1 VGQVRRIGMVGLC
14 LASALAIGAVVAAS
28 AAAGVPERGKCASGT
43 EFENKGCTVSG
54 SHNKFKWVPNVK
66 TAFTSTSGPATLKSF
81 TPEGAPLPA
90 VECAKSKSKGDFLGP
105 KGSEFTIT
113 FEGCTSAGERCTGG
127 AKAKAGEIV
136 TNKLEGTL
144 GFISPGVVGEDIKA
158 VGGGVLVSFTCGANE
173 IETDGS
179 VVGEIGSGVYNTAA
193 STETLILE
201 EAAGKQQPTKLEGEP
216 EDTLKSEIDGLGGGA
231 FPFGSTESLTG
242 TVKPGLEI
250 KTEEPAR
257 PRWWVESKLLVGTE
271 ALAETTTVPPTEPF
285 ELNMT
290 GKGIATEPFTIR
302 CSSVRLENAEIEGPS
317 TRREEHVVYENC
329 IAVGKTECTVATTP
343 TKPLQAKLEGT
354 SGNEKLRFVPQSGKE
369 IANYIVTGTL
379 CKVKGEYEADGE
391 MICNYKFVEKESL
404 EHPLE
409 FTASSGSKVKV
420 RVNHAAKETAVP
432 FTGTDEVHLAS
443 GKKWSAF

>member
-1 VGQVRRIGMVGLC
+1 MSIKRIGVIGLVLVGV
-14 LASALAIGAVVAAS
+14 LAISLAVAAGAS
-28 AAAGVPERGKCASGT
+28 AAVPERGKCASGT

-54 SHNKFKWVPNVK
+54 AKNKFKWVPNVK
-66 TAFTSTSGPATLKSF
+66 TAFSSTSGAATLKSF
-81 TPEGAPLPA
+81 TGEGAELPA
-90 VECAKSKSKGDFLGP
+90 VACTKSKSKGDFLGP

-113 FEGCTSAGERCTGG
+113 FEGCTSAGEKCTGG
-127 AKAKAGEIV
+127 AKAKAGQIV

-158 VGGGVLVSFTCGANE
+158 VGGGVLASFKCGANDV
-173 IETDGS
+173 ETDGS
-179 VVGEIGSGVYNTAA
+179 VVGEIGSGVYNVAA
-193 STETLILE
+193 STETLVLKE
-201 EAAGKQQPTKLEGEP
+201 SGGKQVPTKLEGEP
-216 EDTLKSEIDGLGGGA
+216 EDTLKSEINGLGSGT
-231 FPFGSTESLTG
+231 FPFATTQSATV

-250 KTEEPAR
+250 KTEEVAR
-257 PRWWVESKLLVGTE
+257 PKWWVEGKLLVGSE
-271 ALAETTTVPPTEPF
+271 LLAETTTVPPAEPF
-285 ELNMT
+285 ELNMM

-302 CSSVRLENAEIEGPS
+302 CSSVRLENAKIEGPS
-317 TRREEHVVYENC
+317 SRSEEHVVYENC

-343 TKPLQAKLEGT
+343 TQPLKAQLEGV

-369 IANYIVTGTL
+369 IANYVVTGAS

-391 MICNYKFVEKESL
+391 MICNYKFVEAESHT
-404 EHPLE
+404 HPLE

>member
-1 VGQVRRIGMVGLC
+1 MRRMGSVGLGLFAVLAMGAA
-14 LASALAIGAVVAAS
+14 LASGAYGA
-28 AAAGVPERGKCASGT
+28 VPERGKCSSGK
-43 EFENKGCTVSG
+43 EFENKGCTISG
-54 SHNKFKWVPNVK
+54 SKDKYKWVANVK
-66 TAFTSTSGPATLKSF
+66 TAFTSTSGASVTRSR
-81 TPEGAPLPA
+81 TPEGAELPP
-90 VECAKSKSKGDFLGP
+90 VECAKSKSKGDYLGP
-105 KGSEFTIT
+105 KGSEFTTT
-113 FEGCTSAGERCTGG
+113 FEGCTSAGEKCTGG

-144 GFISPGVVGEDIKA
+144 GFISPGVVGEDVKA
-158 VGGGVLVSFTCGANE
+158 VGGGVIASFRCGANE
-173 IETDGS
+173 VEIDGS
-179 VVGEIGSGVYNTAA
+179 VIGEIGSGVYNMAA
-193 STETLILE
+193 SSETLTFKE
-201 EAAGKQQPTKLEGEP
+201 SGGKQEPTKLEGGS
-216 EDTLKSEIDGLGGGA
+216 EDTLKAEVNALGGGT
-231 FPFGSTESLTG
+231 FPFPTTTTATT
-242 TVKPGLEI
+242 TVKPGLEVR
-250 KTEEPAR
+250 TEEP
-257 PRWWVESKLLVGTE
+257 PSPKWWVEGKLLIGSE

-343 TKPLQAKLEGT
+343 TQPLQAHLEGT
-354 SGNEKLRFVPQSGKE
+354 SGNEKLRFLPQSGKE
-369 IANYIVTGTL
+369 IANWVVTGSL

-391 MICNYKFVEKESL
+391 MICNYKFVETEKF

-409 FTASSGSKVKV
+409 FTATSGSKVKV

-443 GKKWSAF
+443 GKNWSAY

>member
-1 VGQVRRIGMVGLC
+1 MNGMRC
-14 LASALAIGAVVAAS
+14 IRAIGLGGLVVLMACAAAVAGAS
-28 AAAGVPERGKCASGT
+28 AAVPERGKCVSGK

-54 SHNKFKWVPNVK
+54 AANKFKWEPNVK
-66 TAFTSTSGPATLKSF
+66 TAFSSTSGASITRSR
-81 TPEGAPLPA
+81 TPEGTELPA
-90 VECAKSKSKGDFLGP
+90 VECAKSKSKGDYIGP
-105 KGSEFTIT
+105 KGSEFTTT
-113 FEGCTSAGERCTGG
+113 FEGCVSAGERCTGG

-144 GFISPGVVGEDIKA
+144 GFISPGVVGEDVKA
-158 VGGGVLVSFTCGANE
+158 VGGGVIASFKCGPNDVE
-173 IETDGS
+173 IDGS
-179 VVGEIGSGVYNTAA
+179 VIGEIGSGVYNVAA
-193 STETLILE
+193 SSETLTFRE
-201 EAAGKQQPTKLEGEP
+201 SGGKQEPTKLEGGS
-216 EDTLKSEIDGLGGGA
+216 EDTLKAEINALGGGS
-231 FPFGSTESLTG
+231 FPFPTTTATTT

-250 KTEEPAR
+250 KTEEVPR
-257 PRWWVESKLLVGTE
+257 PKWWVEGKLLVGVE

-329 IAVGKTECTVATTP
+329 IAVGKTECNVATTP
-343 TKPLQAKLEGT
+343 TQPLQAHLEGT
-354 SGNEKLRFVPQSGKE
+354 AGNEKLRFVPQSGKE
-369 IANYIVTGTL
+369 IANYVVTGSL

-391 MICNYKFVEKESL
+391 MICNYEFVETEKL

-409 FTASSGSKVKV
+409 FTATSGSKVKV

-443 GKKWSAF
+443 GKNWSAF